1 MADKPDIQSILQQ
14 MQMLVDQLAS
24 AGVAANPS
32 APTSTPVPQDEGSQQ
47 VYYAPPRDLSRQGGR
62 DAGNRWRK
70 ASLDQHNTTGAM
82 ALRIS
87 NGENTVADVA
97 ERIAERYRQPL
108 STVLTDTAAY
118 LETLTGIEYV
128 SQSPRLAPTYRGRG
142 EAIKLGRLADL
153 FLFVTNDCN
162 LRCAHCYAAAAIMCH
177 RAK

>member
-32 APTSTPVPQDEGSQQ
+32 APTSTPVPLDEGSQQ
-47 VYYAPPRDLSRQGGR
+47 VYYAPPATYRVKEGVTLAIDGEKPHWISTN
-62 DAGNRWRK
+62 A
-70 ASLDQHNTTGAM
+70 TGAM
-82 ALRIS
+82 ALRLS
-87 NGENTVADVA
+87 NGENTVADIA

-118 LETLTGIEYV
+118 LETLSGIEYV
-128 SQSPRLAPTYRGRG
+128 SQSPRLAPPIAG
-142 EAIKLGRLADL
+142 EAKRSNWDGWLIYSCSSPTIAI
-153 FLFVTNDCN
+153 
-162 LRCAHCYAAAAIMCH
+162 YAARTAMSAAAIMCH